1 MNPVIKNYIKRFA
14 LLFFG
19 LMIASYGTSMTIM
32 SNLGISP
39 WDVFSQGIA
48 LKLSAITG
56 KEILIGTMTQAVGWV
71 VLILAIALREKIGF
85 GTIVDI
91 VIVGNFMNFYMTNG
105 LIPTPDSFMMR
116 FVVLIAGF
124 VIWSFGVY
132 MYLAAELGAGP
143 RDSLM
148 SALAKRNIPVAI
160 AKNAIEAVV
169 FVVGWIFGGTV
180 GIGTVIAVFIM
191 GYLLKFWFAV
201 FRFDLANSK
210 NDSIIDTVKNIK
222 NALVKN

>member
-14 LLFFG
+14 LLFLG

-105 LIPTPDSFMMR
+105 LIPTPDSFMLR

-169 FVVGWIFGGTV
+169 FVIGWIFGGTV

>member
-48 LKLSAITG
+48 LKLSAATG

-105 LIPTPDSFMMR
+105 LIPTPDSFILR

-124 VIWSFGVY
+124 ISGLLVFICILRQN
-132 MYLAAELGAGP
+132 LAQAPATVLCQ
-143 RDSLM
+143 RLQ
-148 SALAKRNIPVAI
+148 
-160 AKNAIEAVV
+160 NAI
-169 FVVGWIFGGTV
+169 
-180 GIGTVIAVFIM
+180 
-191 GYLLKFWFAV
+191 YL
-201 FRFDLANSK
+201 
-210 NDSIIDTVKNIK
+210 
-222 NALVKN
+222 